1 MKLQTLH
8 FKMHNC
14 CCCCC
19 RSWL

>member
-1 MKLQTLH
+1 MKLQALH

-14 CCCCC
+14 CC